1 MFKISQEDRWRADAR
16 SRAGTLKVGSNPQHQ
31 QTPNGLAS
39 QASFVTHKYISF
51 VSSLFCF
58 KSPIT
63 LTMSYLITNSNE
75 LDFRLLRDLPSPNLS
90 SEMQKWYPFIWQSSC
105 SFDTK
110 QMAGQRFMKNVVSKS
125 DNAEVTG
132 TKIDSSKRQKPKA
145 IQRGNQIPLKADE
158 WSIQRG
164 DWTFTGPSLP
174 SGIGRLK
181 SESTR
186 FPCYAEEVRL
196 ILEPVGLIV
205 MNLEFNKIA
214 PVMHGVPES
223 SHCWSEL
230 EMRFSTYDS
239 TCQLAQEIA
248 EKIQQRNQYERNGE
262 NTTKL
267 TVTIR
272 ALLQKLKEKIALLK
286 DLLLRAVATH
296 QITQLE
302 GDRRQNL
309 LDDLVTRERLLL
321 ASFKNEGAEPDL
333 IRSSLMTG
341 GAKRGAPNP
350 WLLEEPEETRGLGFD
365 EIRQQQQKII
375 QEQDAG
381 LDALSSIISR
391 QKQMGQEIGNE
402 LDEQNEI
409 IDDLANLV
417 ENTDEKLRTE
427 TRRVNLVDRKSTSC
441 GMIMVILLLLVAIV
455 VVAVWPTN

>member
-1 MFKISQEDRWRADAR
+1 
-16 SRAGTLKVGSNPQHQ
+16 
-31 QTPNGLAS
+31 
-39 QASFVTHKYISF
+39 
-51 VSSLFCF
+51 
-58 KSPIT
+58 
-63 LTMSYLITNSNE
+63 
-75 LDFRLLRDLPSPNLS
+75 
-90 SEMQKWYPFIWQSSC
+90 
-105 SFDTK
+105 
-110 QMAGQRFMKNVVSKS
+110 MAP
-125 DNAEVTG
+125 D
-132 TKIDSSKRQKPKA
+132 P
-145 IQRGNQIPLKADE
+145 
-158 WSIQRG
+158 W
-164 DWTFTGPSLP
+164 
-174 SGIGRLK
+174 
-181 SESTR
+181 
-186 FPCYAEEVRL
+186 
-196 ILEPVGLIV
+196 
-205 MNLEFNKIA
+205 
-214 PVMHGVPES
+214 
-223 SHCWSEL
+223 
-230 EMRFSTYDS
+230 FSTYDS
-239 TCQLAQEIA
+239 TCQIAQEIA

-333 IRSSLMTG
+333 TRSSLMTG

-441 GMIMVILLLLVAIV
+441 DRADGAGEQWSCVFQATSSDPEVPLCLHHVTPHTRSLQRKSCVMLPGRPGLCSCCGQLSV
-455 VVAVWPTN
+455 VSRLKTRTKP